1 MDAIL
6 DFLHNLTDPNWIIDH
21 GGYYIVL
28 AIVFAET
35 GLLLGFI
42 LPGDFLL
49 FITGTII
56 AKPEAVTPFDSHLQ
70 NMVFW
75 ELMIMLAAILGN
87 MVGYWF
93 GRKSG
98 KYLFERKDT
107 WYFKKKHII
116 QAKEFYERKGGG
128 AIILA
133 RFLPI
138 VRTFAPIVAGV
149 VGMNYKKFM
158 LYNVIGAVVWVG
170 LLVTIGYFLG
180 RNPWVERNLEYIV
193 LGMVLVTTVPVLFK
207 MIFGKSKAGDQLPA
221 NGKTA

>member
-1 MDAIL
+1 MDVIL
-6 DFLHNLTDPNWIIDH
+6 NFFHNLTDPNWIINH

-56 AKPEAVTPFDSHLQ
+56 AKPEALIPFDDHLH
-70 NMVFW
+70 NMIFW
-75 ELMIMLAAILGN
+75 EVMIILAAVLGN

-93 GRKSG
+93 GKKSG

-107 WYFKKKHII
+107 WYFKKKHIV
-116 QAKEFYERKGGG
+116 QAKDFYERKGGG
-128 AIILA
+128 AIIMA
-133 RFLPI
+133 RFLPV

-158 LYNVIGAVVWVG
+158 LYNVIGAVIWVG
-170 LLVTIGYFLG
+170 VLVTVGYFLG

-193 LGMVLVTTVPVLFK
+193 LGMVAVTTIPVLAK
-207 MIFGKSKAGDQLPA
+207 MIFGKTKPTDEVTA
-221 NGKTA
+221 NGKTV